1 MLDKKVN
8 EVAALKTEID
18 KFYHHKFNEAGEC
31 IVCNKAN
38 LSPASLKALEDE
50 HRLQQ
55 KLLLAKI
62 KKDIEMKDKKNTIH
76 KVLEDINKAS
86 KKSSKKILETKIE
99 DQIDN
104 LNKNIMG

>member
-1 MLDKKVN
+1 
-8 EVAALKTEID
+8 
-18 KFYHHKFNEAGEC
+18 
-31 IVCNKAN
+31 
-38 LSPASLKALEDE
+38 
-50 HRLQQ
+50 
-55 KLLLAKI
+55 
-62 KKDIEMKDKKNTIH
+62 MKDKKNTIH

>member
-50 HRLQQ
+50 HRLQ
-55 KLLLAKI
+55 
-62 KKDIEMKDKKNTIH
+62 
-76 KVLEDINKAS
+76 
-86 KKSSKKILETKIE
+86 
-99 DQIDN
+99 
-104 LNKNIMG
+104 